1 MIHATPKMPKRRNF
15 GSFWRIVNVFAR
27 AKGAHSESIHAPRQ
41 CIRRNSMVSFKRTKK
56 RNFRSPVI
64 KYLSLSAA
72 GVFALLL
79 ILVLVGFSGRNSLRA
94 QLSET
99 QDILAAAIQSDLSDA
114 LDSYEGIDRKSANLA
129 DDILPTMRRHMYA
142 AHEMNKILV
151 ETFGEEYSMLDT
163 AQYESFEAIMKRF
176 DQLIAA
182 GQSTDPAKETLTAC
196 MNDLRSSMAGRFT
209 AEGNLL
215 PKTASAT
222 TSNQP

>member
-1 MIHATPKMPKRRNF
+1 MI
-15 GSFWRIVNVFAR
+15 
-27 AKGAHSESIHAPRQ
+27 
-41 CIRRNSMVSFKRTKK
+41 SFKRTKK
-56 RNFRSPVI
+56 RNFRSPRM

-72 GVFALLL
+72 GAFALLV
-79 ILVLVGFSGRNSLRA
+79 ILVLVGFSGRNNLRA
-94 QLSET
+94 LLGET
-99 QDILAAAIQSDLSDA
+99 QDILASSIQSDLNDA

-151 ETFGEEYSMLDT
+151 ETFGEEYSMLDA

-182 GQSTDPAKETLTAC
+182 GQSTDPAKETLAAC
-196 MNDLRSSMAGRFT
+196 MNDLRSSIAGRFT